1 MDTVGLY
8 GRLSVWLTL
17 WLATASEAKEAV
29 EQSSAAIAQ
38 SGPVARAVSDTVFLK
53 GRSMEILYLL
63 AALVALALAWYL
75 GRRSCKDHQQ
85 SGLPANYAAGINLA
99 IDQQPDEA
107 LETFI
112 SSVGV
117 NADTLETHFAIGQLM
132 RQRGEVERAIKVHQN
147 LLSRTVLTQQ
157 QLQQAQLELA
167 KDFLKAGLLDRAE
180 RLLLELVES
189 DGHFSYEA
197 ARHLM
202 ELYQDEHEWEKAIRA
217 ASYCRQ
223 GLFPASRDRLSVEL
237 CQFYCEQAFE
247 AMGRQDWDK
256 AVIPLKQAKKIRR
269 NSVRVSLL
277 TGKLSE
283 KGGRYAEAI
292 EHYARIP
299 DQDRAMLP
307 EALDSLARCYE
318 QLDRQADFVELLGDW
333 LIRFRDPRVLSYLA
347 PRASADFQVD
357 FKEMIA
363 DFLEQCP
370 YAMGIRALLDIDA
383 KTDDTDNDTYRRLQE
398 QLKMIKSAVDKLIE
412 ETPGY
417 HCDKCGFTGEQLH
430 WLCPQCRS
438 WETVKPTQAF

>member
-1 MDTVGLY
+1 MGKLKLLWWIVIGVMAIVIGVWVVVDNPEPVMVRLAGFKLQELPTGLWILLAFTVGCLF
-8 GRLSVWLTL
+8 GLLCGWPQLLR
-17 WLATASEAKEAV
+17 AKEAV

-256 AVIPLKQAKKIRR
+256 AVIPLKQAKKSDEI
-269 NSVRVSLL
+269 L
-277 TGKLSE
+277 
-283 KGGRYAEAI
+283 
-292 EHYARIP
+292 
-299 DQDRAMLP
+299 
-307 EALDSLARCYE
+307 
-318 QLDRQADFVELLGDW
+318 
-333 LIRFRDPRVLSYLA
+333 
-347 PRASADFQVD
+347 
-357 FKEMIA
+357 
-363 DFLEQCP
+363 
-370 YAMGIRALLDIDA
+370 
-383 KTDDTDNDTYRRLQE
+383 
-398 QLKMIKSAVDKLIE
+398 
-412 ETPGY
+412 
-417 HCDKCGFTGEQLH
+417 
-430 WLCPQCRS
+430 
-438 WETVKPTQAF
+438 